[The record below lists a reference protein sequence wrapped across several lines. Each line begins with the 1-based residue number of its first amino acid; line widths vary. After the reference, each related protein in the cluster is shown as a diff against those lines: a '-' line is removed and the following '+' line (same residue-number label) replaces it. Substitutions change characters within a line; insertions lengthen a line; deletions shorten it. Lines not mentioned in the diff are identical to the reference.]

1 MKRTVKFLLMLLI
14 IAGTAP
20 MTSCQKDKTGVY
32 TPKKKIQRI
41 YLSSDYLDKTPFQH
55 WEWNDDKLN
64 TITHYSE
71 SGYKGANWI
80 EYFTYDGN
88 RIIRVDNYTNS
99 EYITYE
105 YDGNHLK
112 SATVYFRNSIVCT
125 WTASYDGDHI
135 NKLTGTI
142 YEPFFKENLHLD
154 PLSHLLPPTV
164 CDNVVKCE
172 QQMAQERHQQETF
185 TLVLLLTWTDD
196 NISNI
201 VFTGEGD
208 YVDFQLQYDDKN
220 CPWYNFM
227 GGLEDYLLNF
237 TTGHTGFTKHNITS
251 MIVTEGDYS
260 DTLRFAYQYDSDK
273 YPILQTM
280 YYVDEPD
287 DKTVLYYEY

>member
-1 MKRTVKFLLMLLI
+1 MKRTVKILLMLLM

-32 TPKKKIQRI
+32 TPKKRIQRI

-172 QQMAQERHQQETF
+172 QQMAQQRHQQETF

-201 VFTGEGD
+201 VFTGEGE

-280 YYVDEPD
+280 YSVDEPD

>member
-1 MKRTVKFLLMLLI
+1 MKRTVKILLMLLI

-20 MTSCQKDKTGVY
+20 MTSCQKDETGVY

-172 QQMAQERHQQETF
+172 QQMAQQRHQQETF

-201 VFTGEGD
+201 VFTGEGE

-280 YYVDEPD
+280 YSVDEPD